1 MKSRKGSLAPNLERS
16 IEEVKTSKRKIST
29 REAPNP
35 RLIKNAW
42 MSVLNSELENTW
54 LYQSITEKI

>member
-1 MKSRKGSLAPNLERS
+1 M
-16 IEEVKTSKRKIST
+16 EEVKTSKRKIST